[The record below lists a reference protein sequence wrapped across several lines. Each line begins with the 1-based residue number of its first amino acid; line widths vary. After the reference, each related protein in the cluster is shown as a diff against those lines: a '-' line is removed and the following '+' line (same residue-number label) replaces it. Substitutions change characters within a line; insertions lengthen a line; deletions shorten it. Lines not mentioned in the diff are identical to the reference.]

1 MLNEWHAFWR
11 KEIWDI
17 HFIFLLTFDI
27 RPTAGGRIANKMR
40 RNLQSSLRVNW
51 VICQDTPPSSPCRY
65 IQPLSRTTPA
75 NCQLPSTIS
84 HFPLPRSITISYFF
98 FVGFRLAATFSSNM
112 HKFTSFVVPKPS
124 LSYPS
129 RSLLCQSVDHVRIS
143 YPYVYAI
150 APFPLFTPLFWKIYI
165 FMKFS
170 FFGFHAFLQIYTFVG
185 IFYWLSSL
193 VSIWP
198 GVGGAIQLLVEST
211 SVGV

>member
-1 MLNEWHAFWR
+1 MLNEWRHAFWR

-27 RPTAGGRIANKMR
+27 RPTAGGRIANEMR

-112 HKFTSFVVPKPS
+112 HKFISFVVPKPS
-124 LSYPS
+124 LSL
-129 RSLLCQSVDHVRIS
+129 SLN
-143 YPYVYAI
+143 
-150 APFPLFTPLFWKIYI
+150 FPLDPYFTSQSTMSAYPIPTYMPLLPFRFSLRSFGKFTFLWNFRFLA
-165 FMKFS
+165 FMLFYKFTHLLE
-170 FFGFHAFLQIYTFVG
+170 FFIGCHH
-185 IFYWLSSL
+185 
-193 VSIWP
+193 
-198 GVGGAIQLLVEST
+198 
-211 SVGV
+211 